1 MAEAQSAG
9 ASKERSPSYPFIP
22 LGIVLQR
29 LTAFDQ
35 TFGRHATPANK
46 VGLAWGMKEKSSQAA
61 QVLAALKSF
70 ELVRYEGGGE
80 NRIVHMTDEARTYLR
95 AQQESVK
102 QQVVKAIALKPKLL
116 NQFWN
121 IWGQKRPIDAV
132 CLDALVLTHRFTE
145 SAAQNFLK
153 VYDATIAFAG
163 LKDSDTVTSLSE
175 DEDIDDAPLA
185 SSVKVGDLVL
195 IEIGGM
201 LQFKEPR
208 RVRAIQEY
216 QGQDWVFIDGSES
229 GFEMS
234 QVVLQDAAPVAKIPP
249 RLAIETASEPRGVV
263 PDGWSEETLID
274 DGGDEI
280 KIRYLGKA
288 SVDRYKFIRDYLDF
302 KISRLETRKS
312 KAVNEETK

>member
-1 MAEAQSAG
+1 MAEPQSVA
-9 ASKERSPSYPFIP
+9 ALKERSPSYPFIP
-22 LGIVLQR
+22 LEVVLQR

-35 TFGRHATPANK
+35 TFGRHPTPASK

-70 ELVRYEGGGE
+70 ELVRYEGGGD
-80 NRIVHMTDEARTYLR
+80 NRVVHMTDVARTYLR
-95 AQQESVK
+95 AQQDSVK
-102 QQVVKAIALKPKLL
+102 QQVVKDIALKPKLL

-132 CLDALVLTHRFTE
+132 CLDALVLTHRFTD

-163 LKDSDTVTSLSE
+163 LKDSDTATSFAEEE
-175 DEDIDDAPLA
+175 DFDDAPPA
-185 SSVKVGDLVL
+185 SSVKVGDFVL
-195 IEIGGM
+195 IEIGGV
-201 LQFKEPR
+201 LQFKEPKQ
-208 RVRAIQEY
+208 VRAIQEY

-234 QVVLQDAAPVAKIPP
+234 QVILQDSATFVKTPP
-249 RLAIETASEPRGVV
+249 RLPIDNTSEARGVV

-280 KIRYLGKA
+280 RIRYLGKA

-302 KISRLETRKS
+302 KISRLETRK
-312 KAVNEETK
+312 